1 VTLST
6 LLSYSS
12 LGVGGPQRF
21 YNAIQQKKMAPTQR
35 SGAWVPDFSF
45 STARLVS
52 KMRTSGT
59 IDEKNSNLGFASQK
73 HPEVT
78 VMHP

>member
-1 VTLST
+1 
-6 LLSYSS
+6 
-12 LGVGGPQRF
+12 
-21 YNAIQQKKMAPTQR
+21 MAPTQR

-78 VMHP
+78 I